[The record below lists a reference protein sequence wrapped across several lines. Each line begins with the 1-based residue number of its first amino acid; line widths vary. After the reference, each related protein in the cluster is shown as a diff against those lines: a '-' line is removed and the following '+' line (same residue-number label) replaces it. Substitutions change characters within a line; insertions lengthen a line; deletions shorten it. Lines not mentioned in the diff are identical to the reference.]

1 MENAIRSENT
11 RKAVINAALT
21 IIARDGARR
30 LTLDAIARE
39 CGISKG
45 GLMHQFHNKEAVLKA
60 LLEHQIAYFDAFSTR
75 YRQETATSPEANLT
89 AQIATMREAT
99 EKPNSVAFALLAI
112 LAEEPGLVTPISE
125 INAQQIA
132 EIKAEAADPD
142 LALLRWVAA
151 RGLLLGTLLGLDA
164 FSPDEQARLF
174 DRLLDSSRW
183 TTQAQPINSPAP

>member
-11 RKAVINAALT
+11 RKAVIKAALT

-60 LLEHQIAYFDAFSTR
+60 LLEHQIEYFAEFR
-75 YRQETATSPEANLT
+75 KKHPQEAVSGPDPVLKT
-89 AQIATMREAT
+89 QIAILREAT
-99 EKPNSVAFALLAI
+99 ENPNSVAHALIAVI
-112 LAEEPGLVTPISE
+112 AEEPGLLRQMNE
-125 INAQQIA
+125 ITAQSVA
-132 EIKAEAADPD
+132 AIKGETADPE
-142 LALLRWVAA
+142 LAVLRWAA
-151 RGLLLGTLLGLDA
+151 AMGILLSTLMGLNDFTAEDR
-164 FSPDEQARLF
+164 ARLF

-183 TTQAQPINSPAP
+183 NG

>member
-1 MENAIRSENT
+1 MENAVRSENT
-11 RKAVINAALT
+11 RKAVIKAALT

-60 LLEHQIAYFDAFSTR
+60 LLEHQISYFDAFSTQF
-75 YRQETATSPEANLT
+75 RQETGASPESNLT

-99 EKPNSVAFALLAI
+99 ERPNSVAFALLAI
-112 LAEEPGLVTPISE
+112 LAEEPGLVTPIRE

-164 FSPDEQARLF
+164 FTPDEQARLF

-183 TTQAQPINSPAP
+183 TAHARPASPPAP